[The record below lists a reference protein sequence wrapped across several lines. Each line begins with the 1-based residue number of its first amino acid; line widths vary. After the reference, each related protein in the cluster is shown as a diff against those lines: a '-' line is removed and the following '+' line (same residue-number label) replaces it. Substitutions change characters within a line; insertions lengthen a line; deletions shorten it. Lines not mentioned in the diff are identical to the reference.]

1 MGSIPNFKD
10 IPWSAT
16 PPSASADEWRRLAE
30 MEAGRSLEELTWWT
44 AESIGIRPLYVAPG
58 LPPFLRGPYATTY
71 VMQPWT
77 VRQYTGFSTAEESN
91 RFYRRNLAA
100 GQKGLSIAF
109 DLPTH
114 RGYDAD
120 DPRVAGDVGMAG
132 VSVSSILDVR
142 ILFDGIPLDKI
153 SVSMTINGAV
163 LPVMALYVVAAEEQG
178 VPPSQLS
185 GTIQNDI
192 LKEFMVRNAY
202 IYPPGPSMRIIGDV
216 FRYCAEKMPRFHPIS
231 ISGYHLQEAGATAD
245 LELGYTMADGL
256 EYLRTGIAAGLK
268 IDDFAP
274 CMSFFWGIGT
284 NFFMEVAKLRAA
296 RLL

>member
-1 MGSIPNFKD
+1 DRVGLQHLQ
-10 IPWSAT
+10 T
-16 PPSASADEWRRLAE
+16 
-30 MEAGRSLEELTWWT
+30 
-44 AESIGIRPLYVAPG
+44 APG
-58 LPPFLRGPYATTY
+58 LPPFLRGPYTTMY
-71 VMQPWT
+71 VVQPWT

-132 VSVSSILDVR
+132 VSVSSILDMR

-153 SVSMTINGAV
+153 SVSMTMNGAV
-163 LPVMALYVVAAEEQG
+163 LPVLALYIVAAEEQG
-178 VPPSQLS
+178 VPAAQLS

-202 IYPPGPSMRIIGDV
+202 IYPPGPSIRIIGDV
-216 FRYCAEKMPRFHPIS
+216 LSYCAKTMPKFNSIS
-231 ISGYHLQEAGATAD
+231 ISGYHMQ
-245 LELGYTMADGL
+245 
-256 EYLRTGIAAGLK
+256 
-268 IDDFAP
+268 
-274 CMSFFWGIGT
+274 
-284 NFFMEVAKLRAA
+284 
-296 RLL
+296 